1 MKAELNLNDSRGRAL
16 ARLILALRD
25 IREAKS
31 FAHLVVT
38 RIHLPNDGF
47 FRPLSYASTIAY
59 SRPFTGSR
67 GYPKLPPGYSA
78 FDRLDYDE
86 LHKQILL
93 IRHKCVAH
101 SDPELNQVVLILGN
115 VAPLQ
120 TPRHAIRSRQLAL
133 GTFALFRDL
142 CEYQL
147 NRLKKDIAK
156 QFTGTPK

>member
-67 GYPKLPPGYSA
+67 GYPELPLATVRSTDWTTMNSTSRSFQCVTNA
-78 FDRLDYDE
+78 LR
-86 LHKQILL
+86 ILT
-93 IRHKCVAH
+93 R
-101 SDPELNQVVLILGN
+101 N
-115 VAPLQ
+115 
-120 TPRHAIRSRQLAL
+120 
-133 GTFALFRDL
+133 
-142 CEYQL
+142 
-147 NRLKKDIAK
+147 
-156 QFTGTPK
+156 